1 METKIKIVRVF
12 NRFILGGPSLN
23 VSFLTKFLSSSFETK
38 LIIGSKDTDEQEA
51 VELIK
56 RYGIEFTE
64 VTEMKRAINLI
75 EDFKAYRKIKQIIK
89 DANPSIVHTH
99 ASKPG
104 AIGRMAAS
112 SCKVPIILHT
122 YHGHVFHS
130 YFGTIKTFIYLKIE
144 QFLARKSTR
153 VIAISEQQ
161 KHELATIHKICN
173 KNKIVVIP
181 LGLDL
186 DAFYQNQIEK
196 RLAFRQKYNIAN
208 NEVVIGIIGRLVS
221 IKNHTLFINAIAIVL
236 KKATNKIKIIIVGDG
251 DERQNIM
258 TLLTK
263 LDIEYNYYPD
273 DNNCKTVTLT
283 SWLTSMDEVYAGLD
297 IVALSSLNEGTPV
310 SLIEAQASCKPI
322 VTTNVGGVVDVVL
335 ENKTAFITQSN
346 EVGAFANA
354 LLRLVESK
362 ALRDEMGKIG
372 YDHVKDKFDKS
383 RLVND
388 MENLYNQLL
397 AEKGLLHSKK

>member
-1 METKIKIVRVF
+1 LETKIKIIRVF

-23 VSFLTKFLSSSFETK
+23 VSFLTKFLSPKFQTK

-56 RYGIEFTE
+56 RYGIEYDE
-64 VTEMKRAINLI
+64 VTEMKRAINLF
-75 EDFKAYRKIKQIIK
+75 EDLKAYRKVKQIIK
-89 DANPSIVHTH
+89 ENKPAIVHTH

-122 YHGHVFHS
+122 YHGHIFHS
-130 YFGTIKTFIYLKIE
+130 YFGLLRTTIYIKIE

-161 KHELATIHKICN
+161 KLELANIYKICDSS
-173 KNKIVVIP
+173 KIVVIP

-186 DAFYQNQIEK
+186 DSFYENQNEK
-196 RLAFRQKYNIAN
+196 RIAFRAKYKIADD
-208 NEVVIGIIGRLVS
+208 EVVIGIIGRLVS
-221 IKNHTLFINAIAIVL
+221 IKNHTLFINAINEVL
-236 KKATNKIKIIIVGDG
+236 KKTTRKIKIIIVGDG
-251 DERQNIM
+251 DERQNII
-258 TLLTK
+258 TLLKK
-263 LDIEYNYYPD
+263 LNIDYNYYPD
-273 DNNCKTVTLT
+273 DKNCKTVTLT
-283 SWLTSMDEVYAGLD
+283 SWLTNMDEVYAGLD

-310 SLIEAQASCKPI
+310 SLIEAQAACKPI

-335 ENKTAFITQSN
+335 ENKTAFITSSN
-346 EVGAFANA
+346 EVAPFAAA
-354 LLRLVESK
+354 LLKLTESK
-362 ALRDEMGKIG
+362 ELRDTMGKIG

-388 MENLYNQLL
+388 MENLYQKLL
-397 AEKGLLHSKK
+397 IEKGINYN

>member
-23 VSFLTKFLSSSFETK
+23 VSFLTQFLSSSFETK

-75 EDFKAYRKIKQIIK
+75 EDFKAYIKIKQIIK
-89 DANPSIVHTH
+89 DTNPSIVHTH

-161 KHELATIHKICN
+161 KYELATIHKICN

-196 RLAFRQKYNIAN
+196 RLAFRQKYNIAD

-221 IKNHTLFINAIAIVL
+221 IKNHSLFINAIGAVL
-236 KKATNKIKIIIVGDG
+236 KKTTNKIKIIIVGDG

-263 LDIEYNYYPD
+263 LNIEYNYYPD

-283 SWLTSMDEVYAGLD
+283 SWLTNMDEVYAGLD

-310 SLIEAQASCKPI
+310 SLIEAQAACKPI

-397 AEKGLLHSKK
+397 REKGLLPSEK